1 MRRPHA
7 NHCMLVLYGHL
18 LKYFLLSI
26 ASGTVA
32 CLAAS
37 VLGAGF
43 FAEAIAAIVPD
54 LLWRGL
60 ALMFCLGAVTVLV
73 ESLLAGNE

>member
-1 MRRPHA
+1 
-7 NHCMLVLYGHL
+7 MLVLYGHL

-26 ASGTVA
+26 ASCTMA
-32 CLAAS
+32 WLAAW

-43 FAEAIAAIVPD
+43 LAEAIAAIVPY

-60 ALMFCLGAVTVLV
+60 ALMLCWGAVTVIV
-73 ESLLAGNE
+73 ESLLAKDE